1 VHVTDVQQ
9 ARQLD
14 RAAMPLRR
22 DSSIP
27 EARSCVLLATDS
39 VASAQLAALA
49 HGLKPEIVLDRFD
62 CAGMLRRARVEVRN
76 RRIQLVAI
84 HSSDWTRQP
93 LQRLYEYAALRLPVE
108 RRVVLDGHGAVE
120 LDRRTLIASL
130 VRLPLDVIEASMAA
144 ALETRWALISMDRRR
159 SQSSYGDDVLVVWR
173 GDPAL
178 RIGGSV
184 THAAGMFSAFKA
196 LGLRVCLVTSC
207 RPPQE
212 IVEHVADLEVA
223 APLPPSHRL
232 TREFEWLTLNAS
244 LRDATRRLSPRI
256 APRFVYQRC
265 DSFLTAG
272 VWASRITAAPLVT
285 EWNGSEAWVTRNW
298 QRGHAVKRIFEPLL
312 GAIERRALRSSAF
325 VRAISANA
333 AEMAVS
339 CGARRSS
346 VTVIPNGVDTDALA
360 PATANG
366 SGPRPRARL
375 GWIGTFGPWHGAPL
389 VVEALAALPLDVTA
403 VMVGDGAGRPDCE
416 QLAERLGVAERIRW
430 TGGLPHAD
438 AIEELRRCDVLL
450 SPHTGADDFFGSP
463 TKLFEYM
470 AIGRPIVASSLGQIA
485 EVLED
490 GVTAK
495 LVTPGDSAALAEG
508 VTSVIMSPDGGA
520 ALGQAAR
527 QHAEREHSWIN
538 RAQAVLEALENAHDR
553 YASR

>member
-1 VHVTDVQQ
+1 MHLTDGEQ
-9 ARQLD
+9 APRLG
-14 RAAMPLRR
+14 RAAKPLPR
-22 DSSIP
+22 DPSTP
-27 EARSCVLLATDS
+27 EAVSCVLIATES
-39 VASAQLAALA
+39 VAAAQLAALA

-62 CAGMLRRARVEVRN
+62 CAGTLRRAGVEVRN
-76 RRIQLVAI
+76 RRVQLVAI

-93 LQRLYEYAALRLPVE
+93 LQRLYEYAVLRLPVE
-108 RRVVLDGHGAVE
+108 RRVVLDGRGAVE
-120 LDRRTLIASL
+120 LERRALLASL
-130 VRLPLDVIEASMAA
+130 VRLPFDVIEASIAA
-144 ALETRWALISMDRRR
+144 ALETRRALIPMDRRR
-159 SQSSYGDDVLVVWR
+159 SQSSHGDDVLVIWR

-184 THAAGMFSAFKA
+184 THAAGMFGAFKA

-207 RPPQE
+207 QPPQE
-212 IVEHVADLEVA
+212 ILEHVADVEVA
-223 APLPPSHRL
+223 TPLPPSHRL
-232 TREFEWLTLNAS
+232 TRELEWLTLNAS
-244 LRDATRRLSPRI
+244 LRDATRRLSTRI

-265 DSFLTAG
+265 DAFLTAG
-272 VWASRITAAPLVT
+272 VWASSVAATPLVT

-312 GAIERRALRSSAF
+312 GAIERRALRSSAL

-333 AEMAVS
+333 ADMAVS

-346 VTVIPNGVDTDALA
+346 ITVIPNGVDTDALA

-375 GWIGTFGPWHGAPL
+375 GWVGTFGPWHGAPV
-389 VVEALAALPLDVTA
+389 VVEALAALPPEVTA
-403 VMVGDGAGRPDCE
+403 VMVGDGAGRAECE
-416 QLAERLGVAERIRW
+416 QLAERLGVTERIRW

-450 SPHTGADDFFGSP
+450 SPHTGTDDFFGSP

-495 LVTPGDSAALAEG
+495 LVTPGDSAALADG
-508 VTSVIMSPDGGA
+508 VASVIMSPDGGA

-527 QHAEREHSWIN
+527 KQAEREHSWIS
-538 RAQAVLEALENAHDR
+538 RAQAVLEALEKSHDR